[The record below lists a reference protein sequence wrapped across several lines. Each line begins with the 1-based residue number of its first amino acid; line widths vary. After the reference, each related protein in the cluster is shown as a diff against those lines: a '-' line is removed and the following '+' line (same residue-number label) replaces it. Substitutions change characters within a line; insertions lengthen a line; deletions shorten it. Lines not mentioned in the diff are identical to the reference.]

1 MPKYLIQASYTAEG
15 AKGILK
21 DGGSKRREAVK
32 RALEDVGAK
41 LEAFYFAFGEAD
53 VYTIADAPDNI
64 SATAHALVVNAA
76 GFVHVKTVVLLTPEE
91 VDQASKKR
99 ASYRPP
105 GQ

>member
-1 MPKYLIQASYTAEG
+1 MPKYLTQASYTAEG

-21 DGGSKRREAVK
+21 EGGSKRREAVK

-53 VYTIADAPDNI
+53 VYAIVDAPDNI
-64 SATAHALVVNAA
+64 SVTAHALVVNAT
-76 GFVHVKTVVLLTPEE
+76 GVVHVKTVVLLTPEE
-91 VDQASKKR
+91 VDQAAKKR

>member
-1 MPKYLIQASYTAEG
+1 MPKYLIQGYYTAEYV
-15 AKGILK
+15 KGLLK
-21 DGGSKRREAVK
+21 EGGSKRREAVK

-53 VYTIADAPDNI
+53 VYTIVDAPDNI
-64 SATAHALVVNAA
+64 SITAHVLAVIAA
-76 GFVHVKTVVLLTPEE
+76 GAVHVKSVVLLTPEE
-91 VDQASKKR
+91 VDQAAKKR

>member
-1 MPKYLIQASYTAEG
+1 MPKYLIQGSYTAEG
-15 AKGILK
+15 VKGLLK
-21 DGGSKRREAVK
+21 EGGSKRREAVK

-53 VYTIADAPDNI
+53 VYAIADAPDSI
-64 SATAHALVVNAA
+64 TATAHALVVNAT
-76 GFVHVKTVVLLTPEE
+76 GVVHVKTVVLLTPEE
-91 VDQASKKR
+91 VDQATKKR